1 MFFSMQYPI
10 TINFYVIFIYSIYIN
25 KHNKSH
31 TYRRTLMI
39 LTQEKNLKLIMH
51 FLTVLSFFILIFFSV
66 TIFYIPLIFYFLC
79 KSQDIRKNILEAVF
93 YQLFIWIITMIWNLF
108 VIRILML
115 SFSNLDLA
123 SNNTLIIF
131 GIAPLYLILLLLLI
145 FGPIKGILY
154 VLQEKDF
161 HYPIISKWIKN
172 KNTCRRIQSFTEFF
186 FMDLSKSFTYSSV
199 PSF

>member
-1 MFFSMQYPI
+1 
-10 TINFYVIFIYSIYIN
+10 
-25 KHNKSH
+25 
-31 TYRRTLMI
+31 MI
-39 LTQEKNLKLIMH
+39 LTQEKNIKLIMH

-79 KSQDIRKNILEAVF
+79 KSQNIRKNILEAVF

-115 SFSNLDLA
+115 SLSNLDLA

-161 HYPIISKWIKN
+161 HYPIISKWIK
-172 KNTCRRIQSFTEFF
+172 K
-186 FMDLSKSFTYSSV
+186 
-199 PSF
+199 